1 MITRITSK
9 NRWPLILLAL
19 LSFSLGIYRLDSQS
33 LWYDEGVSAYLTR
46 LSLPELTVWTA
57 EDIQPPLYYYLLY
70 FWVRAAG
77 WSEFSLRYA
86 SLFFGVLM
94 IPAVWAVAARILG
107 KKAGLLSALFTATS
121 PLYLWYCR
129 EARMYT
135 MLTFFCLLC
144 LRLFLE
150 IRKEGPSLSRL
161 LAWSGLL
168 AAALYTHYFAAFL
181 MVSFAFMALSLLTEK
196 RFKTAIYLLLGE
208 AIATA
213 SYLPWLPF
221 LLKRYRIDV
230 SYWEGTLKLEEALR
244 KTLISFSVGESMLEK
259 QATPIAWAM
268 GCLFLAAL
276 LFLAFRQNK
285 ALLLLSLYFFI
296 PLISI
301 LALAYRSP
309 KFNPRYLMFISPAFL
324 MALSGGLAE
333 ISRPRLMAL
342 PLLSLIL
349 GPFLLSNY
357 NLYFDPAFT
366 KADFRGVALYIREH
380 KKPDEAIIL
389 ISGHMYPVFSYYY
402 GDEDWAPLPP
412 LRILSTKEVVDFR
425 VGESLNRILEGKSG
439 AWVVLWQDEVVDPN
453 EVVLKLM
460 EKYARPLPVEASFWH
475 VRLRHY
481 SIPPGTYFP
490 SSPAPDFKAEVN
502 FGGKVKLLGYDWDGK
517 TLTLY
522 WQALEPMEKDYQ
534 LSLRVTDREGI
545 FWGQIDRRPA
555 SYLYPT
561 FRWRAGEFIPGEVE
575 LPLPP
580 GAPPGKYRLFLSLY
594 DPQSLQ
600 ALDVLDA
607 MGAPQGKQAFLGE
620 VEVRELKAF
629 VPGEALPVSPTL
641 DIPLAPEI
649 ALRGFSLSPPQAYPG
664 ESLTLSFLWET
675 KDKPTH
681 DYTLSLGFEDSTGA
695 MVERRCPPAGEDF
708 PTSLWPP
715 KSVVLGKCLL
725 RIPPS
730 AEEGEAKI
738 LLLLPE
744 ASWPL
749 AKIWVKGVKR
759 NFSAPTPSLKVGVT
773 FGDIAQLLGIDLS
786 PIPAK
791 PGDELKVKLYWKALK
806 ETEKSWTVF
815 VHLLGKDGRLIA
827 QDDSVPARG
836 ERPTTGWLTGEV
848 VEDQHFMAIPS
859 DISPGLYALEIGL
872 YDGATPGMPRLQVNG
887 KDSLTLEVVEVK

>member
-1 MITRITSK
+1 
-9 NRWPLILLAL
+9 
-19 LSFSLGIYRLDSQS
+19 
-33 LWYDEGVSAYLTR
+33 
-46 LSLPELTVWTA
+46 
-57 EDIQPPLYYYLLY
+57 
-70 FWVRAAG
+70 
-77 WSEFSLRYA
+77 
-86 SLFFGVLM
+86 
-94 IPAVWAVAARILG
+94 
-107 KKAGLLSALFTATS
+107 
-121 PLYLWYCR
+121 
-129 EARMYT
+129 

-150 IRKEGPSLSRL
+150 MRDEGPSLPRL

-168 AAALYTHYFAAFL
+168 AAALYTHYFTTFL
-181 MVSFAFMALSLLTEK
+181 MVSFAFMALSLLAEK
-196 RFKTAIYLLLGE
+196 HRKAALYLILGE
-208 AIATA
+208 GIAAA

-221 LLKRYRIDV
+221 LLKRYRVDV
-230 SYWEGTLKLEEALR
+230 SYWEGTLKLGEALR
-244 KTLISFSVGESMLEK
+244 KTLISFSVGESMLER

-268 GCLFLAAL
+268 GGLFLAAL
-276 LFLAFRQNK
+276 VFLAFRRKQ
-285 ALLLLSLYFFI
+285 ASLLLSLYFFI

-324 MALSGGLAE
+324 LALSGGLAE
-333 ISRPRLMAL
+333 IPRHRLKAL
-342 PLLSLIL
+342 LLLSLIL
-349 GPFLLSNY
+349 GVFLLSDY

-366 KADFRGVALYIREH
+366 KADFRGVARYIREH

-402 GDEDWAPLPP
+402 GDEGWAPLPP
-412 LRILSTKEVVDFR
+412 LRILSTREVLDFR
-425 VGESLNRILEGKSG
+425 VGESLNKILEGKSG
-439 AWVVLWQDEVVDPN
+439 VWVVLWQDEVVDPN
-453 EVVLKLM
+453 GVVLKLL
-460 EKYARPLPVEASFWH
+460 EKYAKPMPIDAAFWH
-475 VRLRHY
+475 VRLRRY
-481 SIPPGTYFP
+481 SVPPGTSFP

-517 TLTLY
+517 TLTIY

-534 LSLRVTDREGI
+534 LSLRVTDRKGI

-561 FRWRAGEFIPGEVE
+561 FRWRAGEMIPGEVE

-580 GAPPGKYRLFLSLY
+580 GAPPGKYRLFLSFY

-620 VEVRELKAF
+620 VEVRELKPLA
-629 VPGEALPVSPTL
+629 PGQALPLSPTL
-641 DIPLAPEI
+641 DIPFAPEI
-649 ALRGFSLSPPQAYPG
+649 ALRGFSIFPSQAYPG

-675 KDKPTH
+675 KEKPAH
-681 DYTLSLGFEDSTGA
+681 DYALSLGLKDSAGT
-695 MVERRCPPAGEDF
+695 MVERRCPLAGEDF
-708 PTSLWPP
+708 PTSLWPA
-715 KSVVLGKCLL
+715 KSVVLGKCLF

-730 AEEGEAKI
+730 AKEGEAEL

-749 AKIWVKGVKR
+749 AKIGIKEVKR
-759 NFSAPTPSLKVGVT
+759 SFSIPTPSLTVRIP
-773 FGDIAQLLGIDLS
+773 FGDVAELLGIDLS

-827 QDDSVPARG
+827 QDDSIPARG
-836 ERPTTGWLTGEV
+836 ERPTTGWLPGEV
-848 VEDQHFMAIPS
+848 VEDEHFIAVPS
-859 DISPGLYALEIGL
+859 GLSPGLYALEIGL
-872 YDGATPGMPRLQVNG
+872 YDSTAPGMPRLQVEG
-887 KDSLTLEVVEVK
+887 KDSLTLEVVEIR